1 MRRPSLLA
9 IALGGLLAACH
20 GPGSAQLSK
29 DGTLLRYRGPVRLSI
44 AAALVA
50 PVKDSGLAWDGP
62 GQLPEQLLGELRAAR
77 PRSVSGELLRSL
89 IDGAALPVVADALHF
104 GANAF
109 LGGVAAPDVQV
120 ELLVNGRVVLRT
132 TKVGNHYLPT
142 WSGLYS
148 APLQLRD
155 FDQLEV
161 RAVDRDV
168 LFHDEIGVC
177 TGQGLP
183 WVDPQG
189 YATPAALTCLGQ
201 LWAVA
206 LRVVPAE
213 PAPSGAL
220 EPFAPVTPGD

>member
-1 MRRPSLLA
+1 M
-9 IALGGLLAACH
+9 
-20 GPGSAQLSK
+20 
-29 DGTLLRYRGPVRLSI
+29 
-44 AAALVA
+44 
-50 PVKDSGLAWDGP
+50 
-62 GQLPEQLLGELRAAR
+62 
-77 PRSVSGELLRSL
+77 
-89 IDGAALPVVADALHF
+89 
-104 GANAF
+104 
-109 LGGVAAPDVQV
+109 QV
-120 ELLVNGRVVLRT
+120 ELRVNGRVVLRT

-213 PAPSGAL
+213 PAPGGAL